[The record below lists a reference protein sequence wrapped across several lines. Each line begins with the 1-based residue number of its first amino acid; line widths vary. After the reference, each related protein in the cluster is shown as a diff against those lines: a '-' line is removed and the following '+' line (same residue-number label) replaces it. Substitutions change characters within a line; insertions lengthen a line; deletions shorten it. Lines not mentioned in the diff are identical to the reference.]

1 MRPTMLQIVR
11 FFNRIIATF
20 CLTIATVYA
29 DEQKMVWPSVVI
41 DLSSTAAYIYQQ
53 QAMLWLFASIVGAFL
68 IFIVFVLLNQTAKN
82 TVNRGD
88 IQARTVSLVW
98 MMLLFLLVRGFVF
111 PALRALLSVI
121 KG

>member
-68 IFIVFVLLNQTAKN
+68 IFIVFVLLN
-82 TVNRGD
+82 
-88 IQARTVSLVW
+88 
-98 MMLLFLLVRGFVF
+98 
-111 PALRALLSVI
+111 
-121 KG
+121 

>member
-1 MRPTMLQIVR
+1 MRSTMLQIVR

-68 IFIVFVLLNQTAKN
+68 IFIVFVLSRN
-82 TVNRGD
+82 
-88 IQARTVSLVW
+88 
-98 MMLLFLLVRGFVF
+98 
-111 PALRALLSVI
+111 
-121 KG
+121 